1 MVARPSSAPTPC
13 GPCARDSGQSPC
25 RGIECVLISSTSQG
39 TRTTVVAQVDITSPV
54 TPERRTLSDDVHLL
68 AGLLGEV
75 LRESGGERA
84 FAQTETARS
93 LAKNLRGG
101 DARAGSE
108 LDALVR
114 GLSDGEAETLVRAFT
129 NYFQLINLA
138 EDSERIRR
146 IRNREV
152 AEGGPRRG
160 SLMEAVSLLAS
171 HGVDDAKLAQLLND
185 AQIRLVLT
193 AHPTEARRRTVI
205 AKLARIFG
213 ILRDLDERV
222 LLPHEAERARQR
234 LAHTIEEVWYSEEV
248 RAAELTVLDEVRT
261 SLVYLL
267 STFAEVIPRLYRDLE
282 EAIST
287 VYPHSAIVVPPL
299 LMPGTWIGGDRDG
312 NPNVTPQVTAQA
324 LHVMRT
330 AAIGLLEERL
340 VELAGRLSV
349 AESVSGPAPVLDS
362 LIEGLADR
370 FPETASQVFR
380 INAGEPYRQALTLMR
395 ERLRA
400 SRDAAPAG
408 YVTSTELLADL
419 RVIERSLRRQG
430 ADLIA
435 DGDLHDVI
443 RLTQVFGFHLAVVDV
458 REHAKRHTAALAEIF
473 RDTGTTDAYLDFDE
487 HHRSA
492 LLTREIESSRPLI
505 PISLE
510 RYSEETQN
518 VVATFRIIAEA
529 INGRHQGAMETYV
542 ISGAEAPS
550 DVLAVLLLMKESGLA
565 EPGGSGARLSIAPLF
580 EQEQGLRDA
589 PETIATLLR
598 LPVYREALLA
608 RGDIQEVMIGYS
620 DSNKEIGFLGSA
632 WALYQ
637 TQRDLTRLFEAE
649 GIRHTFFHGRG
660 GAIGRG
666 GGPTNVAILALPPGS
681 VAGRVKLTEQGEV
694 IASRYATAPVA
705 YRELELVSGAVLASA
720 VDVLAVPDP
729 DSLSAFEDVMAEM
742 SAAAVSAYRDL
753 VYRDQE
759 FVRFFEQATP
769 LSEISRLQ
777 IGSRPAKRHQTR
789 RIEDL
794 RAIPWVFSWTQSRFL
809 LPGWFGVGAGL
820 ERGREVFG
828 AEFLQSMIREW
839 PFFAAT
845 IANAEMALA
854 KSDLDIAERYSSLVV
869 DAGLRTRIWR
879 RIRDEHERSTREILH
894 LTGQN
899 RLLDHEPVLRRSID
913 RRNPY
918 VDPISFVQV
927 ELLRRLRSGPPQDST
942 LRAILRTVNGI
953 AGGLKSTG

>member
-1 MVARPSSAPTPC
+1 
-13 GPCARDSGQSPC
+13 
-25 RGIECVLISSTSQG
+25 
-39 TRTTVVAQVDITSPV
+39 
-54 TPERRTLSDDVHLL
+54 LL

-75 LRESGGERA
+75 LRGSGGERA
-84 FAQTETARS
+84 FVQTETART
-93 LAKNLRGG
+93 LAKDLRRGN
-101 DARAGSE
+101 AQAGVE
-108 LDALVR
+108 FDALVR
-114 GLSDGEAETLVRAFT
+114 GLPDDEAETLVRAFT

-146 IRNREV
+146 IRTRSV

-160 SLMEAVSLLAS
+160 SLIEAVQLLAN
-171 HGVDDAKLAQLLND
+171 HGIDASQLAQLLSR

-193 AHPTEARRRTVI
+193 AHPTEARRRTII

-222 LLPHEAERARQR
+222 LLPDEVERARLR

-248 RAAELTVLDEVRT
+248 RATELTVLDEVRT
-261 SLVYLL
+261 SLVYFL
-267 STFAEVIPRLYRDLE
+267 STFVEVIPRLYRDLE

-287 VYPHSAIVVPPL
+287 VYPDSGIVVPPL

-324 LHVMRT
+324 LDVMHG

-340 VELAGRLSV
+340 LELAGRVSV
-349 AESVSGPAPVLDS
+349 AESISGPAPLLDP
-362 LIEGLADR
+362 LIQGLADR
-370 FPETASQVFR
+370 FPETASRVLR

-400 SRDAAPAG
+400 SRDAASAG
-408 YVTSTELLADL
+408 YTTSTDLLDDL
-419 RVIERSLRRQG
+419 RVIDRSLRSQG

-435 DGDLHDVI
+435 DGDLRDVI
-443 RLTQVFGFHLAVVDV
+443 RLTEVFGFHLAVMDV
-458 REHAKRHTAALAEIF
+458 REHASRHTTALAEIF
-473 RDTGTTDAYLDFDE
+473 RHTGMTDAYLEFCE
-487 HHRSA
+487 EERSA
-492 LLTREIESSRPLI
+492 LLTREIENPRPLI
-505 PISLE
+505 PVSLE
-510 RYSEETQN
+510 RFSEETRN
-518 VVATFRIIAEA
+518 VVGTFRIIAEA
-529 INGRHQGAMETYV
+529 INGRHQGAIETYV

-589 PETIATLLR
+589 PGTMATLLG
-598 LPVYREALLA
+598 LPVYRQALQA
-608 RGDIQEVMIGYS
+608 RGANQEVMIGYS

-637 TQRDLTRLFEAE
+637 AQRDLTRLFETE
-649 GIRHTFFHGRG
+649 GIGHTFFHGRG

-694 IASRYATAPVA
+694 IASRYATAAVA
-705 YRELELVSGAVLASA
+705 HRELELVSGAVLASA
-720 VDVLAVPDP
+720 VGVLAVPDP
-729 DSLSAFEDVMAEM
+729 TRLSAFEDAMAEM

-753 VYRDQE
+753 VYGDQE
-759 FVRFFEQATP
+759 LVCFFEQATP
-769 LSEISRLQ
+769 VSEISQLQ
-777 IGSRPAKRHQTR
+777 IGSRPARRHETR

-794 RAIPWVFSWTQSRFL
+794 RAIPWVFAWTQSRFL
-809 LPGWFGVGAGL
+809 LPGWYGVGAGL
-820 ERGREVFG
+820 ERGRETFG
-828 AEFLQSMIREW
+828 AELLQAMDREW

-854 KSDLDIAERYSSLVV
+854 KSDLDIAERYANLVA
-869 DAGLRTRIWR
+869 DAEVRSRIWQ
-879 RIRDEHERSTREILH
+879 RIQDEHERSTREILR

-899 RLLDHEPVLRRSID
+899 RLLDREPVLRRSVD

-927 ELLRRLRSGPPQDST
+927 ELLRRLRGGSARGST

-953 AGGLKSTG
+953 AGGLKNTG